1 MEGVNYMGQG
11 GSIAPKER
19 VNITYKPATGD
30 AQENIELPFKLLMMG
45 DYTLRPDDRL
55 LEDRKPIN
63 IDKDNFNDV
72 MRNQNLSLKMNVE
85 NKLSEEGGQMA
96 VDVKF
101 STLND
106 FNPESV
112 GNQVPEMNKLMELR
126 KALQALKGPLGNTP
140 EFRKKLQDLLD
151 DVSAREK
158 LLKELGI
165 SGQEEGESKD
175 KS

>member
-1 MEGVNYMGQG
+1 
-11 GSIAPKER
+11 
-19 VNITYKPATGD
+19 
-30 AQENIELPFKLLMMG
+30 
-45 DYTLRPDDRL
+45 
-55 LEDRKPIN
+55 
-63 IDKDNFNDV
+63 
-72 MRNQNLSLKMNVE
+72 MNVE
-85 NKLSEEGGQMA
+85 NKLSEDGGQMA

-101 STLND
+101 NTLND

-112 GNQVPEMNKLMELR
+112 VSQVPEMNKLMELR

-165 SGQEEGESKD
+165 SDQEEGESKD